1 MAKLTEAQR
10 RQLDEKQ
17 LTYVVWAGTPKGLRH
32 PDTEEELCT
41 VIGVGRTTLW
51 RWKQD
56 PRVLDAVR
64 YVTLQHAGD
73 PDKVGKILDMV
84 FNKAVLENDLKAA
97 DLWLKAV
104 GVNSMAARENTI
116 LDALE
121 EDDFA
126 NYSDEELARLRDEAL
141 AGAQEDER
149 IASAKQALKDRGIEP
164 TVVE

>member
-1 MAKLTEAQR
+1 
-10 RQLDEKQ
+10 
-17 LTYVVWAGTPKGLRH
+17 
-32 PDTEEELCT
+32 
-41 VIGVGRTTLW
+41 
-51 RWKQD
+51 
-56 PRVLDAVR
+56 
-64 YVTLQHAGD
+64 
-73 PDKVGKILDMV
+73 V
-84 FNKAVLENDLKAA
+84 FNKAVLEGDLKAA